1 VLFSLASVL
10 FLAVLPVSPLPP
22 TDQSDAPGAPPKTTS
37 PAVLPGWWSR
47 VNAGAP
53 GAFPAPRP
61 FKADYRITW
70 EGLEAADFSS
80 ECTLGNNGSEICTLV
95 KVQTTGVAR
104 TLWKFDATNLS
115 VVDKQKLRPLRL
127 EQTEELGRKES
138 VGRVD
143 FTPLSAVHTGYDH
156 GPDIPDR
163 RRSRRYD
170 YPGLF
175 DMESA
180 FLYMRSLPLAIGD
193 SRTMALMT
201 AGSPYLATI
210 TVVGKGKV
218 QVKAGEFPAFEYSL
232 VLEKITKY
240 GTLEPRKGF
249 KDGHA
254 WISDDANRLILKVQA
269 DVFVG
274 AVSAELE
281 SVQFT
286 DPPGH

>member
-1 VLFSLASVL
+1 VSFSLAAAL

-22 TDQSDAPGAPPKTTS
+22 PDQSDPPGATPKPGS
-37 PAVLPGWWSR
+37 AAVLPGWWSR

-70 EGLEAADFSS
+70 EGVEAADFSL
-80 ECTLGNNGSEICTLV
+80 ECMLGNNGSEISTLV
-95 KVQTTGVAR
+95 KVQTTGIAR
-104 TLWKFDATNLS
+104 ALWKFDATHLS
-115 VVDKQKLRPLRL
+115 VVDKQKLKPIRL
-127 EQTEELGRKES
+127 EQTEEIGRKES
-138 VGRVD
+138 IEHVD
-143 FTPLSAVHTGYDH
+143 FTPQSAVHTGYDH

-163 RRSRRYD
+163 HRSRRYD

-180 FLYMRSLPLAIGD
+180 FLYMRSLPLAVGQ
-193 SRTMALMT
+193 TATLALMT

-232 VLEKITKY
+232 SLEKITKY

-274 AVSAELE
+274 AVTAELE

-286 DPPGH
+286 DQPGH